1 VTQSTIRAHSRGVQF
16 EAEEQTMNTHVP
28 LRSILLATNLAD
40 IDWLFPFTCSLAEE
54 SGAHVTLV
62 HVVSAWNGFTTD
74 LAGNPYYNPTEAF
87 DAATSYLKAACCRDC
102 SAKVKSEVIAI
113 DGSPADGILTM
124 AKQVEA
130 DLLVMGT
137 SCNRGV
143 DKWLHGSVA
152 EHVLRSSPIPVVTVG
167 PKAHHAAASGR
178 PIKSILFAT
187 SLLADSTDKVNLSV
201 ILKWVERLHGH
212 LMLLHVLPDE
222 RTDSLAQ
229 ERNCKA
235 REKQLRSLLPEK
247 ALRDGLAHACVRIG
261 SPSRE
266 ILAAADNAD
275 LITLG
280 ALRNP
285 MLRRFAAEGTLY
297 KVLAEAHCPVATL
310 HSEHPRLRMDDFDRQ
325 AATPPP
331 LAPPIP

>member
-1 VTQSTIRAHSRGVQF
+1 
-16 EAEEQTMNTHVP
+16 MNTHVP

-54 SGAHVTLV
+54 SGALVTLV

-74 LAGNPYYNPTEAF
+74 LAGNPYYNPSEAF
-87 DAATSYLKAACCRDC
+87 QAATDYLKAACCREC
-102 SAKVKSEVIAI
+102 AAKVKSEVAAI
-113 DGSPADGILTM
+113 DGSPADGILDM

-130 DLLVMGT
+130 DVLVMGT

-152 EHVLRSSPIPVVTVG
+152 EQVLRSSPIPVVTVG
-167 PKAHHAAASGR
+167 PKARNFAASGR

-187 SLLADSTDKVNLSV
+187 SLLADSTDIVNLNV
-201 ILKWVERLHGH
+201 ILKWTQRLHGH
-212 LMLLHVLPDE
+212 LMLLHVMPDE
-222 RTDSLAQ
+222 RKDTLAQ
-229 ERNCKA
+229 ERDCKA
-235 REKQLRSLLPEK
+235 REDQLRSLLPEK
-247 ALRDGLAHACVRIG
+247 ALRDGLVHTCVRTG

-266 ILAAADNAD
+266 ILAAADQAD

-285 MLRRFAAEGTLY
+285 VLGRFAAEGTLY

-310 HSEHPRLRMDDFDRQ
+310 HSEHTKPRMQDV
-325 AATPPP
+325 AKHIPPP
-331 LAPPIP
+331 SQATSIL